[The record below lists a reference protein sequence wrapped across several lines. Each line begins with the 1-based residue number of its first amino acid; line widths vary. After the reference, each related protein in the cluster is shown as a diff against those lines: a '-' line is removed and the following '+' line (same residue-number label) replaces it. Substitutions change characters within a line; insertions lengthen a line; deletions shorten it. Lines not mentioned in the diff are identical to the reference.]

1 MYFVMLGYYSTECVD
16 LMRVVLSGLGYGL
29 TFGSEMKSLKATP
42 WLAGLISASLVV
54 STLAISAYAD
64 DSDNSK
70 IEKSSNYENE
80 DLDDADKYL
89 SDQLIIGYD
98 DEATTTEKIAIRK
111 KSRDDV
117 EAISS
122 EAISPRDSK
131 TEVMKLGKKVSVKE
145 AIKRLRNQPGI
156 KFVEPDY
163 KVYKLAASTD
173 SYFVD
178 GSLWGMYGPNTTPA
192 NPFGSN
198 AAAAWAANKT
208 GSTNVAVGIIDEG
221 VQVLNPELAPNIWV
235 NPGEIAGDQIDN
247 DKNGYIDDVNGW
259 DFANNDASVYDG
271 GSLDQ
276 HGTHVAGT
284 IGARANNG
292 TGVVGVNWDVK
303 IISTKFLAATGG
315 TTSNAIRALDYI
327 TDLKRRGVAN
337 IVATN
342 NSWGGGGFSQAL
354 LDAINR
360 GGDQNILFIA
370 AAGNSGANNNRIA
383 SYPSNYVCNN
393 AGARNWDC
401 VIAVAAINSTG
412 AKSNFSNFGST
423 TVDIGAPGEGIY
435 STVPVAPG
443 WASFNGTSMATPH
456 VTGAAAL
463 CESINPSLSAS
474 QIRNA
479 ILNTKAST
487 SSLAG
492 LTTTG
497 GRLDINAMATTCTGL
512 LYIPLTLANPAP
524 AQTLPSGV
532 TGTAYLQRIQ
542 TLNGTGQNIWSLTSG
557 SLPTGLTLLGGVISG
572 IPTAAG
578 TFVSTISVNDG
589 STTVSTVVTI
599 TISTPPLPL
608 SGTFNLLSPSD
619 RATNQSTTLTLS
631 WGASSSAVSY
641 LYCYSTASTCTP
653 NISTTSRSAQLT
665 TLARGTTYFWTVV
678 ALNSSGAQRATSSGT
693 WRFKTR

>member
-1 MYFVMLGYYSTECVD
+1 MYLIW
-16 LMRVVLSGLGYGL
+16 
-29 TFGSEMKSLKATP
+29 GSEMKSFKATP
-42 WLAGLISASLVV
+42 WLAGLISASLVI

-64 DSDNSK
+64 DSEKSEKSK
-70 IEKSSNYENE
+70 IEKNSNYDDE
-80 DLDDADKYL
+80 DLDDQDKY
-89 SDQLIIGYD
+89 SAEQLIIGYE
-98 DEATTTEKIAIRK
+98 DEAITTEKIALRK

-122 EAISPRDSK
+122 EAISPRDLK

-163 KVYKLAASTD
+163 KVYKLATSTD

-178 GSLWGMYGPNTTPA
+178 GRLWGMYGPNTTPA
-192 NPFGSN
+192 NQFGSN

-208 GSTNVAVGIIDEG
+208 GSANVAVGIIDEG
-221 VQVLNPELAPNIWV
+221 VQVLNPELAANIWV
-235 NPGEIAGDQIDN
+235 NPGEVAGDRIDN
-247 DKNGYIDDVNGW
+247 DRNGYIDDINGW
-259 DFANNDASVYDG
+259 DFANNNASVYDG
-271 GSLDQ
+271 GNLDQ

-303 IISTKFLAATGG
+303 IISTKFLAANGG
-315 TTSNAIRALDYI
+315 TISNAIRALDYI

-370 AAGNSGANNNRIA
+370 AAGNSATNNNTVA

-412 AKSNFSNFGST
+412 AKSSFSSFGST
-423 TVDIGAPGEGIY
+423 TVDIGAPGEAIL
-435 STVPVAPG
+435 STIPVSPS
-443 WASFNGTSMATPH
+443 WASFSGTSMATPH

-474 QIRNA
+474 QIRDA
-479 ILNTKAST
+479 ILNTKTPT

-497 GRLDINAMATTCTGL
+497 GRLDINAMATTCSGL
-512 LYIPLTLANPAP
+512 IYIPLTLANPA
-524 AQTLPSGV
+524 ATQTLPAGV
-532 TGTAYLQRIQ
+532 PGAAYLQRIQ
-542 TLNGTGQNIWSLTSG
+542 TLNGTGQNIWSITSG
-557 SLPTGLTLLGGVISG
+557 ALPTGLTLLGGVIAG
-572 IPTAAG
+572 TPTTAG

-589 STTVSTVVTI
+589 TTTASTVVTI
-599 TISTPPLPL
+599 TITAPPPPPPPPL
-608 SGTFNLLSPSD
+608 SGTFNLSSPSN
-619 RATNQSTTLTLS
+619 RANNQSTTPTLS
-631 WGASSSAVSY
+631 WGSSSSAVSY
-641 LYCYSTASTCTP
+641 LYCYSTATTCTP
-653 NISTTSRSAQLT
+653 NISTTSRSVRLPTLT
-665 TLARGTTYFWTVV
+665 RGATYFWTVA
-678 ALNSSGAQRATSSGT
+678 ALNSAGAQRATSSGT
-693 WRFKTR
+693 WRFTVR

>member
-1 MYFVMLGYYSTECVD
+1 MLN
-16 LMRVVLSGLGYGL
+16 L
-29 TFGSEMKSLKATP
+29 GSEMKNFKTTP
-42 WLAGLISASLVV
+42 WLAGLISASLVI

-64 DSDNSK
+64 DSDKSK
-70 IEKSSNYENE
+70 IEKNSNYANE
-80 DLDDADKYL
+80 DLDDVDKYL
-89 SDQLIIGYD
+89 SEQLIIGYE
-98 DEATTTEKIAIRK
+98 DEATTPEKIAIRK

-117 EAISS
+117 EAIAS
-122 EAISPRDSK
+122 EAISPRDTK
-131 TEVMKLGKKVSVKE
+131 TELMKLGKKVSVKE

-163 KVYKLAASTD
+163 KVYKLATATD

-178 GSLWGMYGPNTTPA
+178 RSLWGMYGPNTTPA

-208 GSTNVAVGIIDEG
+208 GSANVAVGIIDEG
-221 VQVLNPELAPNIWV
+221 IQVLNQELAANIWV
-235 NPGEIAGDQIDN
+235 NPTEIAGDRIDN
-247 DKNGYIDDVNGW
+247 DRNGYIDDVNGW

-271 GSLDQ
+271 GTLDQ

-303 IISTKFLAATGG
+303 MISTKFLGSKGG
-315 TTSNAIRALDYI
+315 TTSNAIRALDYL
-327 TDLKRRGVAN
+327 TDLKRRGVVN

-370 AAGNSGANNNRIA
+370 AAGNSATNNNTVA

-393 AGARNWDC
+393 AGTRNWDC

-412 AKSNFSNFGST
+412 AKSSFSNFGST
-423 TVDIGAPGEGIY
+423 TVDIGAPGEAIF

-443 WASFNGTSMATPH
+443 WASFSGTSMATPH

-463 CESINPSLSAS
+463 CESINPSLSAL
-474 QIRNA
+474 QIRDA
-479 ILNTKAST
+479 ILSTKALT

-497 GRLDINAMATTCTGL
+497 GRLDINAMATYCSSL
-512 LYIPLTLANPAP
+512 SYIPLTLANPAATQTFP
-524 AQTLPSGV
+524 AGV
-532 TGTAYLQRIQ
+532 PGAAYLQRIQ
-542 TLNGTGQNIWSLTSG
+542 TLNGTGQNNWSITTG
-557 SLPTGLTLLGGVISG
+557 ALPTGLTLLGGVIAG
-572 IPTAAG
+572 TPTTAG

-589 STTVSTVVTI
+589 TTTVSTTVTI
-599 TISTPPLPL
+599 TITAPTPPPPPPL
-608 SGTFNLLSPSD
+608 SGTFNLSSPSD
-619 RATNQSTTLTLS
+619 RATNQSTTPTIS

-641 LYCYSTASTCTP
+641 LYCYSTATTCTP
-653 NISTTSRSAQLT
+653 NISTTSRSVRLPTLT
-665 TLARGTTYFWTVV
+665 RGATYFWTVA
-678 ALNSSGAQRATSSGT
+678 ALNSAGAQRATSSGT
-693 WRFKTR
+693 WSFTVR

>member
-1 MYFVMLGYYSTECVD
+1 
-16 LMRVVLSGLGYGL
+16 
-29 TFGSEMKSLKATP
+29 MKNFKTP
-42 WLAGLISASLVV
+42 WLAGLISASLVI

-64 DSDNSK
+64 DAGKSDKSK
-70 IEKSSNYENE
+70 IAENSNYANE
-80 DLDDADKYL
+80 DLDDVDKY
-89 SDQLIIGYD
+89 SAEQIIIGYE
-98 DEATTTEKIAIRK
+98 DEATTTEKIALRK

-122 EAISPRDSK
+122 EAISPRDLK
-131 TEVMKLGKKVSVKE
+131 TEVIKLGKKVSVKE

-163 KVYKLAASTD
+163 KVYKLATSTD

-178 GSLWGMYGPNTTPA
+178 GRLWGMYGPNTTPA
-192 NPFGSN
+192 NQFGSN

-208 GSTNVAVGIIDEG
+208 GSANVAVGIIDEG

-235 NPGEIAGDQIDN
+235 NPGEIAGDRIDN
-247 DKNGYIDDVNGW
+247 DRNGYIDDINGW
-259 DFANNDASVYDG
+259 DFANNNASVYDG
-271 GSLDQ
+271 GNLDQ

-370 AAGNSGANNNRIA
+370 AAGNSGANNNTVV

-401 VIAVAAINSTG
+401 VIAVAAINSAG
-412 AKSNFSNFGST
+412 AKSSFSNFGST
-423 TVDIGAPGEGIY
+423 TVDIGAPGEAIF

-443 WASFNGTSMATPH
+443 WASFSGTSMATPH

-463 CESINPSLSAS
+463 CESINPLLSAL
-474 QIRNA
+474 QIRDA
-479 ILNTKAST
+479 ILSTKALT

-497 GRLDINAMATTCTGL
+497 GRLDINAMATYCFDL
-512 LYIPLTLANPAP
+512 SYIPLTLANPA
-524 AQTLPSGV
+524 ATQTLPAGV

-542 TLNGTGQNIWSLTSG
+542 TLNGTGQNIWSITSG
-557 SLPTGLTLLGGVISG
+557 SLPTGLTLLGGVIAG
-572 IPTAAG
+572 TPTAGG

-589 STTVSTVVTI
+589 STTVSTVVSI
-599 TISTPPLPL
+599 SISTPPPPL
-608 SGTFNLLSPSD
+608 SGTFNLLSPSN
-619 RATNQSTTLTLS
+619 RANNQSTTPTLS

-641 LYCYSTASTCTP
+641 LYCYSTATTCTP
-653 NISTTSRSAQLT
+653 NISTTVRSVRLP
-665 TLARGTTYFWTVV
+665 TLARNTTYFWTVA
-678 ALNSSGAQRATSSGT
+678 ALNSAGAQRATSSGI
-693 WRFKTR
+693 WRFSTR